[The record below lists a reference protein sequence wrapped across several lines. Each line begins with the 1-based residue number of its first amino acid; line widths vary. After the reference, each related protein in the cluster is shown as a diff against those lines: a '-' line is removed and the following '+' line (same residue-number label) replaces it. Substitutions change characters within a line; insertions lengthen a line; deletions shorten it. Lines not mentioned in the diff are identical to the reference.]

1 MVTGK
6 GCVRVN
12 GGRKGKESGLL
23 TLTAVRLFIRDISR
37 RHDISRRIEENQH
50 AFGLFF
56 GGISTGV
63 GILNAACM
71 TN

>member
-1 MVTGK
+1 MAGAKVK
-6 GCVRVN
+6 
-12 GGRKGKESGLL
+12 SGLL
-23 TLTAVRLFIRDISR
+23 ALTAIRLFIR
-37 RHDISRRIEENQH
+37 DISRRIEENQH